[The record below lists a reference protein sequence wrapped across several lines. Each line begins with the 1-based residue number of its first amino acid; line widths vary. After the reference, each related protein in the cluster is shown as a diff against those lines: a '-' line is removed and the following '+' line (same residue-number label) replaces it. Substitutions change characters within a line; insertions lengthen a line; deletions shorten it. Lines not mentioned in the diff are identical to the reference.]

1 MKKRLLLI
9 GTLLLIIVAG
19 VLFCY
24 KQGQLE
30 TEGSY
35 YENLSDF
42 SVEDS
47 NKKENHSPLA
57 QAYMKSITYEIIN
70 VDTDSMNATV
80 KVSVPQVSD
89 TLVQIVDQV
98 LADNPDANA
107 NQIKELVL
115 IDFQNQLESDAIPRE
130 METLIVPIERELF
143 EYKLAPDATWYDFTM
158 GQLEDLYLEYF
169 RLMIG
174 ELTNEAPND

>member
-1 MKKRLLLI
+1 MKKRLLFW
-9 GTLLLIIVAG
+9 GTILLIIATV

-24 KQGQLE
+24 SKGKLE

-42 SVEDS
+42 KVEKS
-47 NKKENHSPLA
+47 YEKENGSPLA
-57 QAYMKSITYEIIN
+57 QAYMKSITYEIIDVN
-70 VDTDSMNATV
+70 KDSMTATV
-80 KVSVPQVSD
+80 NVSVPQVSN
-89 TLVQIVDQV
+89 TLIQTVDQV
-98 LADNPDANA
+98 IAANPGVDAET
-107 NQIKELVL
+107 IKELVMN
-115 IDFQNQLESDAIPRE
+115 DFQNQLEHNEIPLE
-130 METLIVPIERELF
+130 MATLIVPIEQTLF

-169 RLMIG
+169 RIMIG